1 MNVPCY
7 GCERREIGC
16 HSSCDDYTIFTAEK
30 ERKKEAE
37 YKTNLARGLATAYS
51 RERYHRLSGRKD

>member
-16 HSSCDDYTIFTAEK
+16 HSSCDDYMDFTVEK

-37 YKTNLARGLATAYS
+37 YQANLANGLATAYS
-51 RERYHRLSGRKD
+51 RERYNRLSGRKD

>member
-1 MNVPCY
+1 MY
-7 GCERREIGC
+7 HAREIGC
-16 HSSCDDYTIFTAEK
+16 HSSCDDYTIFTVEK

-37 YKTNLARGLATAYS
+37 YKANLASCLATAYS